1 MSVYVRN
8 LIINT
13 HSDFSEDLEL
23 NQLAGKPTNLSG
35 HTGASQ
41 IRKHPDSS
49 TAYNFA
55 VGITSAMNGKL
66 TLSMTDTVTK
76 TIKPGRYV
84 YDVVLTRPG
93 GDKLVVLEGSVD
105 VRAGISTNCP

>member
-1 MSVYVRN
+1 MSIYVRN
-8 LIINT
+8 LTINT
-13 HSDFSEDLEL
+13 HSDFSENFEL
-23 NQLAGKPTNLSG
+23 SQLGGTSTNLTG

-41 IRKHPDSS
+41 MRKHPDSS
-49 TAYNFA
+49 TAYDFT
-55 VGITSAMNGKL
+55 VGITSAIDGEL
-66 TLSMTDTVTK
+66 TLSMTDTITK
-76 TIKPGRYV
+76 SIKPGRYV

>member
-23 NQLAGKPTNLSG
+23 SQLAGKPTNLSG

-55 VGITSAMNGKL
+55 VGITSAANGKL

-76 TIKPGRYV
+76 TIKPGRYL

-93 GDKLVVLEGSVD
+93 GDKIVVLEGSID

>member
-8 LIINT
+8 LTISA
-13 HSDFSEDLEL
+13 HSDFSENFEL
-23 NQLAGKPTNLSG
+23 SQLGGTPTNL
-35 HTGASQ
+35 TGFTVQSQ
-41 IRKHPDSS
+41 MRKHPDSS

-55 VGITSAMNGKL
+55 VGITSAADGKL

-76 TIKPGRYV
+76 TIKPGRYM

-93 GDKLVVLEGSVD
+93 GDKTVVLEGSVD

>member
-23 NQLAGKPTNLSG
+23 SQLAGKPTNLTG

-41 IRKHPDSS
+41 MRKHPDSS

-55 VGITSAMNGKL
+55 VGITSAADGKL

-76 TIKPGRYV
+76 TIKPRK
-84 YDVVLTRPG
+84 VVCMMW
-93 GDKLVVLEGSVD
+93 S
-105 VRAGISTNCP
+105 

>member
-23 NQLAGKPTNLSG
+23 SQLAGKPTNLTG

-41 IRKHPDSS
+41 MRKHPDSS
-49 TAYNFA
+49 TAYDFA
-55 VGITSAMNGKL
+55 VGITSAADGKL
-66 TLSMTDTVTK
+66 TLSMTDTTTATIKAGRYMYDLMLIRPNGDK
-76 TIKPGRYV
+76 TI
-84 YDVVLTRPG
+84 VV
-93 GDKLVVLEGSVD
+93 EGSVN
-105 VRAGISTNCP
+105 VRSGISINCP